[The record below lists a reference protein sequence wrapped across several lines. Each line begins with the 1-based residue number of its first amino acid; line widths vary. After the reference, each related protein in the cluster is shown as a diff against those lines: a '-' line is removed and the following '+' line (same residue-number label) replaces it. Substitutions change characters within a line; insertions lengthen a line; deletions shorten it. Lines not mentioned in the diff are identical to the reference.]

1 MMGNIGRS
9 WVKIIT
15 LSLMLVVIKETK
27 DNEKL
32 VVIKKN
38 FLTKI
43 GHNTCTNHLNLNNI
57 VGVLL

>member
-1 MMGNIGRS
+1 
-9 WVKIIT
+9 
-15 LSLMLVVIKETK
+15 MLGVIKETK

>member
-1 MMGNIGRS
+1 
-9 WVKIIT
+9 
-15 LSLMLVVIKETK
+15 MLGVIKETK

-43 GHNTCTNHLNLNNI
+43 GHNACTNHLNLNNI